1 MLVPLDC
8 GLWLEIHILMWIVV
22 VDVDSYVDCD
32 WRCIVL
38 CGLWL
43 LRNPTSVGDIAEMV
57 QLITGLLI
65 IYTSLQRPNII
76 YTAMQSD
83 IVYTLKHHQYNQLH
97 YTQYNTQLHYLYT
110 QTHCVMF
117 Q

>member
-65 IYTSLQRPNII
+65 IYTSLQHPNII
-76 YTAMQSD
+76 YTQPCNQTSF
-83 IVYTLKHHQYNQLH
+83 IHSNIINTINYN
-97 YTQYNTQLHYLYT
+97 LYT